1 MTNTEAVID
10 IVTVNKPAIVNPH
23 RARAWLT
30 DRCRRRQRG
39 KGSRRV
45 AIANANTTLSCYH
58 TRQGQPVE
66 GGHRKPAVA

>member
-30 DRCRRRQRG
+30 DRGRRRQRG
-39 KGSRRV
+39 KGAPEGRYSKRR
-45 AIANANTTLSCYH
+45 YH
-58 TRQGQPVE
+58 P
-66 GGHRKPAVA
+66 